1 MGKVKIKKQD
11 VWIDMTPMSDVM
23 VLLLTFFMMTSTF
36 VKNEPA
42 KVLTPASVS
51 EIKVP
56 EKDVLNILVDS
67 VGKVFMGMDNQG
79 QIKEVLADMT
89 GAFGVSL
96 TAEQQAKFLQDA
108 MWGVPMG
115 SLSEYLNHDINEMN
129 ALIRGEGA
137 GIPLDSI
144 DGGLSEFQNW
154 VKAAKG
160 VNDDLKV
167 AIKADGNTPYKTIKL
182 IMNELRDIN
191 ENRYYLITQYKT
203 QED

>member
-1 MGKVKIKKQD
+1 MG
-11 VWIDMTPMSDVM
+11 
-23 VLLLTFFMMTSTF
+23 
-36 VKNEPA
+36 N
-42 KVLTPASVS
+42 
-51 EIKVP
+51 
-56 EKDVLNILVDS
+56 
-67 VGKVFMGMDNQG
+67 
-79 QIKEVLADMT
+79 
-89 GAFGVSL
+89 
-96 TAEQQAKFLQDA
+96 
-108 MWGVPMG
+108 
-115 SLSEYLNHDINEMN
+115 LSEYLNHDINEMN

>member
-23 VLLLTFFMMTSTF
+23 VLLLTFFMVTSTF

-67 VGKVFMGMDNQG
+67 VGKVFMGMDNQA

-89 GAFGVSL
+89 GSYGVSL
-96 TAEQQAKFLQDA
+96 NGEQQAKFLQDA

-115 SLSEYLNHDINEMN
+115 NLSEYLNHDINEMN